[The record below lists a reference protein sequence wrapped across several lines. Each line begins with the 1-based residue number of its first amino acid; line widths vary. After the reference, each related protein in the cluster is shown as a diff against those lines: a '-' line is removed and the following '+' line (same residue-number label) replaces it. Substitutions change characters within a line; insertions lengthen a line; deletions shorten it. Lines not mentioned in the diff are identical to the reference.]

1 MPNLTKLNNKV
12 RRTFMSNNHITNEL
26 NNQKSSFF
34 VTNNELSELK
44 ENIVNQILRETKT
57 PIPKKDPLLMISGK
71 LATLGLI
78 KIKVF

>member
-26 NNQKSSFF
+26 NNQKSFFF

-78 KIKVF
+78 KIKIF

>member
-57 PIPKKDPLLMISGK
+57 PIPKKDPPLMISGN

-78 KIKVF
+78 KIKIF

>member
-1 MPNLTKLNNKV
+1 
-12 RRTFMSNNHITNEL
+12 MSNNHITNEL

>member
-57 PIPKKDPLLMISGK
+57 PIPKKDPLLIISGK

-78 KIKVF
+78 KV

>member
-1 MPNLTKLNNKV
+1 MPNLTKLTIKV
-12 RRTFMSNNHITNEL
+12 RPTFMSNNHITNEL

>member
-1 MPNLTKLNNKV
+1 MPNLTKLNIKV

-26 NNQKSSFF
+26 NNQKSSLF

>member
-1 MPNLTKLNNKV
+1 MPNLTKLTIKV
-12 RRTFMSNNHITNEL
+12 RRTFMSNNHIKNEL

-44 ENIVNQILRETKT
+44 ENIVNQVLGETKT

>member
-57 PIPKKDPLLMISGK
+57 PIPKKDTLLMISGK

>member
-78 KIKVF
+78 KIKIF